1 MKKFNDDI
9 EWGAFYD
16 EYDDEE
22 REKTKKERALD
33 MYDEL
38 SNDSELLYELNILL
52 RKDKL
57 KELQNGQN
65 KEIK

>member
-1 MKKFNDDI
+1 MKKINDDI